1 MLGAESPKH
10 IPMQPVINSNPVLAW
25 IFGITILIWVM
36 SEMSRMFFRR
46 PDREARR
53 ADRLSALVLN
63 VCIWGGILFADIA
76 AFRFTQFA
84 MGGNR
89 ILLFAAGI
97 ALMLAGMAFRWYSI
111 RVLGRFFTA
120 VVAIQ
125 PGHEIVEAG
134 PYRWLRHPSYTGA
147 LVTFLGFALAIGNWL
162 SLLIIA
168 IFTAIGYGYRISVEE
183 RALVA
188 GLGEAYRA
196 YMKRTKRIIPF
207 VI

>member
-1 MLGAESPKH
+1 MRL
-10 IPMQPVINSNPVLAW
+10 IDSNPVLAW
-25 IFGITILIWVM
+25 IFGITIAVWII
-36 SEMSRMFFRR
+36 SEMSRMFLRR

-53 ADRLSALVLN
+53 ADRLSALILN
-63 VCIWGGILFADIA
+63 FCIWGGILFADIA
-76 AFRFTQFA
+76 AFRFRQFA
-84 MGGNR
+84 IGVNQV
-89 ILLFAAGI
+89 LLFAFGI
-97 ALMLAGMAFRWYSI
+97 ALMWIGMAFRWYSI

-125 PGHEIVEAG
+125 PEHQIVEAG
-134 PYRWLRHPSYTGA
+134 PYRILRHPSYSGA
-147 LVTFLGFALAIGNWL
+147 LVTFLGFALVLGNWL

-183 RALVA
+183 KALVT
-188 GLGEAYRA
+188 GLGDAYRA